1 MAARED
7 EDEKVCRLCRTGE
20 DDGLPVLPWA
30 CRGSAKWIHKACL
43 KVEEWRR
50 TGSTE
55 DAAYRC
61 GQCMDQL
68 SDLPLELQVHIAN
81 AVGGRS
87 DRAALALASPRL
99 LGLAACRQLPSYQGL
114 EMSLAFH
121 HMLGGVIDERVLRGY
136 ASRAEATLEGCGWLT
151 AVAAAAGSQT
161 GSGPDP
167 GPGPGSV
174 REAGQRWYLM
184 KPDSTVGALLRCWK
198 THKTD
203 HYEGAEGAERRLRSD
218 YGSSDV
224 FHYEGEKDAE
234 RMVRFVT
241 FELNTYPDV
250 AKLWPN
256 VFHYKGEK
264 GAERMVRFEQPV
276 PGRGKGVTHFEG
288 EKGAERRVR
297 LERPVSEVGGGV
309 THYEGEKGAERRVRY
324 APPSGELRYYEGKM
338 GAERMVRSNQP
349 GGDVFHY
356 EGEKDAE
363 RLVRLGLQFGFSIH
377 YRGERGTERPK
388 SRLLAMVARALAAI
402 FYFVLCL
409 CQQALLYTT
418 HLALRQW

>member
-151 AVAAAAGSQT
+151 EVAAAAGLRTLRLT
-161 GSGPDP
+161 GSGL
-167 GPGPGSV
+167 GSGPGSV
-174 REAGQRWYLM
+174 REAEQQWYLM
-184 KPDSTVGALLRCWK
+184 QPDSTVGALLRFRK
-198 THKTD
+198 PHATD
-203 HYEGAEGAERRLRSD
+203 YYESAEGEERLVRSD
-218 YGSSDV
+218 YGSGDVYHFEGEKDAERQVRVELSSGAV
-224 FHYEGEKDAE
+224 FHYEGEKGVERLVRQALDEHSFHYKGEKGLERKVRYDSPSRGVDYYEGENGAE
-234 RMVRFVT
+234 RMVRCEQEWGVVHRY
-241 FELNTYPDV
+241 E
-250 AKLWPN
+250 
-256 VFHYKGEK
+256 GEK
-264 GAERMVRFEQPV
+264 GAERMVRYGLPF
-276 PGRGKGVTHFEG
+276 GV
-288 EKGAERRVR
+288 
-297 LERPVSEVGGGV
+297 
-309 THYEGEKGAERRVRY
+309 
-324 APPSGELRYYEGKM
+324 
-338 GAERMVRSNQP
+338 
-349 GGDVFHY
+349 
-356 EGEKDAE
+356 
-363 RLVRLGLQFGFSIH
+363 SIH
-377 YRGERGTERPK
+377 HRGERGTERPK
-388 SRLLAMVARALAAI
+388 IDANNLLVATAFGAI
-402 FYFVLCL
+402 FYFILCL
-409 CQQALLYTT
+409 WWQIMLYLCWLQVSSVVR
-418 HLALRQW
+418 HSPPA